1 MQSVRIPG
9 VGLFL
14 LSLLGFTAACGAAPV
29 DTVTLNKIADEGFNH
44 GEVLET
50 AAYLADRIGGRLT
63 NSPAMRTAESWTQ
76 GKLREWGLK
85 NVRPEG
91 FPFEAG
97 GLNPPMCA
105 WWRRGLWSC
114 DRSRSPGRPRRMGR

>member
-14 LSLLGFTAACGAAPV
+14 LSLLLAFGAACEAAPV

-44 GEVLET
+44 GEVVET
-50 AAYLADRIGGRLT
+50 AAYLADRIGGRMT

-76 GKLREWGLK
+76 GKLKEWGLK
-85 NVRPEG
+85 NAHAEG
-91 FPFEAG
+91 FS
-97 GLNPPMCA
+97 L
-105 WWRRGLWSC
+105 
-114 DRSRSPGRPRRMGR
+114 DRKSVV